1 MTGLL
6 RVNLFLL
13 LMIAVFDPVDQSHF
27 KAPLFVGV
35 WLIFLVDLVIS
46 RDGHSEIPPA
56 LFLYTLL
63 FIVVLPLAGAMVYL
77 IRGGQT
83 PGYEGLKYWKSYLFL
98 TLCIPLAVKRINLI
112 RPLAVVLSLL
122 SAATISL
129 YVLASGSEVLRVELE
144 GFGAATYT
152 FSLTDRT
159 YENLTYHGLYFF
171 GSSLLVV
178 AVVYFSYHFMFS
190 VGRAKLLNAFL
201 LALNVCGMV
210 MSGSRNNILVGFV
223 APLLVFAWY
232 RGNKTRLTMAAVLL
246 AILLAGISSGILQAM
261 LSSADESN
269 ATKLDHLHDYVT
281 LFADWRTLWFGQ
293 GFGATF
299 FSRAWGAQVSL
310 TELTYLEIIRNFGL
324 LLSPL
329 LFFLIL
335 YPLKALADPEFRT
348 DHYLFLGYLGYLYL
362 CTGDPLLLSSSGML
376 VLAIVLV
383 TVFCN
388 STPISRSSGLVAQP
402 G

>member
-13 LMIAVFDPVDQSHF
+13 LLIAVFDPVDQSHW

-46 RDGHSEIPPA
+46 REGHSEIPPA
-56 LFLYTLL
+56 LYLYTLI
-63 FIVVLPLAGAMVYL
+63 FIVVLPLAGALVYL
-77 IRGGQT
+77 LRGGET
-83 PGYEGLKYWKSYLFL
+83 AGYEGLKYWKSYLFL
-98 TLCIPLAVKRINLI
+98 TLCIPLAAKRINLI
-112 RPLAVVLSLL
+112 RPLTVVLSLL

-129 YVLASGSEVLRVELE
+129 YVLASVSEVLRAELE
-144 GFGAATYT
+144 AFGAATYT
-152 FSLTDRT
+152 FSLTDRA
-159 YENLTYHGLYFF
+159 YGSLTYRGLYFF

-178 AVVYFSYHFMFS
+178 AVVHFSYHFVFS
-190 VGRAKLLNAFL
+190 AGRAKLLNGFL
-201 LALNVCGMV
+201 LAVNVCGMV
-210 MSGSRNNILVGFV
+210 MSGSRNNIVVGFL

-232 RGNKTRLTMAAVLL
+232 RGNKTRVTMATVLV
-246 AILLAGISSGILQAM
+246 AILIAGFASGIFQAM

-281 LFADWRTLWFGQ
+281 LFSDWRTLWFGQ
-293 GFGATF
+293 GFGASF

-310 TELTYLEIIRNFGL
+310 TELTYLEIIRNYGL

-348 DHYLFLGYLGYLYL
+348 DHYLFLGYLSYLYL
-362 CTGDPLLLSSSGML
+362 CIGDPLLLSSSGML

-383 TVFCN
+383 KVFCN
-388 STPISRSSGLVAQP
+388 STQISRSSG
-402 G
+402 

>member
-6 RVNLFLL
+6 RANLFLL
-13 LMIAVFDPVDQSHF
+13 LLIAVFDPVDQSHL
-27 KAPLFVGV
+27 KAPLFASV
-35 WLIFLVDLVIS
+35 WLIFLVGLVIS
-46 RDGHSEIPPA
+46 SEGLAEIPPA
-56 LFLYTLL
+56 LYMYALA

-77 IRGGQT
+77 LRGGGT
-83 PGYEGLKYWKSYLFL
+83 AGYEGLKYWKSYLFL

-112 RPLAVVLSLL
+112 RPLTIVLSLL
-122 SAATISL
+122 SLATIVL
-129 YVLASGSEVLRVELE
+129 YVLASVSEVLRAELE
-144 GFGAATYT
+144 AFGAATYT

-159 YENLTYHGLYFF
+159 YGNLTYHGLYFF

-190 VGRAKLLNAFL
+190 AGRAKLLNGFL

-210 MSGSRNNILVGFV
+210 MSGSRNNIVVGLM

-232 RGNKTRLTMAAVLL
+232 RGNKTRITMATVLV
-246 AILLAGISSGILQAM
+246 AILLAGFASGIFQAM

-293 GFGATF
+293 GFGASF

-310 TELTYLEIIRNFGL
+310 TELTYLEILRNYGL

-335 YPLKALADPEFRT
+335 YPLKALTDSEFRT

-376 VLAIVLV
+376 ILAIVLV
-383 TVFCN
+383 KVFCN
-388 STPISRSSGLVAQP
+388 STQLSRASELATQP
-402 G
+402 A